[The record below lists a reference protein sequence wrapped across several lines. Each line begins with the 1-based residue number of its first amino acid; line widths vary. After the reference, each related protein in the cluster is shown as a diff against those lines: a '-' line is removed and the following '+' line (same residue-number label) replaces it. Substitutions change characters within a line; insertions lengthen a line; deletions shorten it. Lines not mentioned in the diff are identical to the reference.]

1 MSKKYKPT
9 NPNNRTLKKL
19 LIKPN
24 SINCNPNNRSNKI
37 VRGSCLPE
45 DVLHILKA
53 NYNENNPYNKII
65 SEKPRTI
72 WKDLKK
78 RLKTCTTEECWLNVI
93 NDTEYRE
100 KIKQY
105 LYVPRPLQP
114 HKWITKKN
122 HWLSNHDI
130 DHVLTEYEK
139 SYSTFRTI
147 PTASI
152 DFDDL
157 CYVEDLCKLKN
168 KEQVQ
173 EYLDLGKTKI
183 GAVFNLD
190 KFRDE
195 GSHWV
200 SLFIDLQEG
209 FVFFFDSL
217 GDKIPKEIKKLVDR
231 LKTHCKELENPIELK
246 EYDNYKV
253 EHQKGNSECGM
264 YSLFFIIT
272 LLTGKINNIPIKS
285 QEDKIELFR
294 KPRIPDSYVSN
305 FRKIYFKV

>member
-9 NPNNRTLKKL
+9 NRNNRTLKKL
-19 LIKPN
+19 LTNPKN
-24 SINCNPNNRSNKI
+24 INCNPNNRSNKI

-45 DVLHILKA
+45 DILHIIKV
-53 NYNENNPYNKII
+53 NYNENNPYNQIT

-78 RLKTCTTEECWLNVI
+78 RLRTCTTEDCWLDEI

-114 HKWITKKN
+114 PKWIKKKN

-139 SYSTFRTI
+139 SYPMFRAIT
-147 PTASI
+147 TASI

-209 FVFFFDSL
+209 FIFFFDSL